1 MDNIPVML
9 MLSVQIQMEILPVF
23 VMMVLLE
30 MATAAW
36 VLLKT
41 KFTEHLKYSFSSN
54 YHSITIIN
62 TYL

>member
-9 MLSVQIQMEILPVF
+9 MLSVQTQMDILPVF

-36 VLLKT
+36 VLLKA
-41 KFTEHLKYSFSSN
+41 KFT
-54 YHSITIIN
+54 
-62 TYL
+62 